1 MTQCNEIKLPK
12 GIDYELLNEARIA
25 KNLTFDDLESLTQVP
40 KDTVKNIL
48 TGKTKNP
55 GVENLNPICIVLGVS
70 IQKVLRQEEKTAIEN
85 QGIKNE
91 NAAVLALKE
100 IYETQMAA
108 AKATSEAHIA
118 NIRAHYEQH
127 HKDLTDNFEKR
138 LADKR
143 EIIELLKEENKELY
157 WHPRWCSSYFKC
169 CSRIFS
175 PTRHD
180 VFSCC
185 LVSNRT
191 RFLKQ
196 DVKVF
201 LLCAHNILFI
211 AFIKYWLYSCCCC

>member
-143 EIIELLKEENKELY
+143 EIIELLKEENEKLHTKLADQEKNTRTGNLIRNIIIATFVIGVVVLLIMEFV
-157 WHPRWCSSYFKC
+157 HPEHGWIRW
-169 CSRIFS
+169 
-175 PTRHD
+175 
-180 VFSCC
+180 
-185 LVSNRT
+185 
-191 RFLKQ
+191 
-196 DVKVF
+196 
-201 LLCAHNILFI
+201 
-211 AFIKYWLYSCCCC
+211 